1 MDVNML
7 QNMKRRFKTLRKLA
21 EENNGYIEPTL
32 YDVEIDEILEVLELA
47 INITTTKELL
57 K

>member
-7 QNMKRRFKTLRKLA
+7 QNMKKRFENLKKLA
-21 EENNGYIEPTL
+21 YKNNGYIQPTL

-47 INITTTKELL
+47 INIATTKELL

>member
-7 QNMKRRFKTLRKLA
+7 QNMKRRFEILKKLA
-21 EENNGYIEPTL
+21 YKNNGYIQPTL

-47 INITTTKELL
+47 INIATTKELL
-57 K
+57 E